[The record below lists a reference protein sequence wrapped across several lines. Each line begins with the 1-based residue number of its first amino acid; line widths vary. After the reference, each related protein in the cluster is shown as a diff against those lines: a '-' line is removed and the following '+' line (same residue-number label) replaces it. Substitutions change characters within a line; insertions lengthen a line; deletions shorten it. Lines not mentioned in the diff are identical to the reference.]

1 MPCYRATYF
10 SHYSPNNVPH
20 GDTENYSSLMCEVS
34 LRPGETPDPESV
46 LDRVIDGLIRASILE
61 DSDRQRIV
69 SRYHRVVPYS
79 YPIPTL
85 NRDRALEVLQ
95 PALMKQGIYS
105 RGRFGA
111 WRYEI
116 GNMDHSV
123 MMGMEAVNHILAGDP
138 ETVFH
143 SS

>member
-1 MPCYRATYF
+1 
-10 SHYSPNNVPH
+10 
-20 GDTENYSSLMCEVS
+20 MCEVS
-34 LRPGETPDPESV
+34 FVEGESPDADLV
-46 LDRVIDGLIRASILE
+46 TDRVISGLIRAKVIE
-61 DSDRQRIV
+61 ESDRSRIV
-69 SRYHRVVPYS
+69 SRYHSVADCS

-85 NRDRALEVLQ
+85 NRDAALAVLQ
-95 PALMKQGIYS
+95 PALMSRGIYS

-123 MMGMEAVNHILAGDP
+123 MMGVEAVNHILSGED
-138 ETVFH
+138 ETVFG